1 MVYLAAGSVQL
12 FKSVILHLY
21 RVFFLIGMYLCV
33 FAAMFGCKFDPSR
46 YILGHWIFSPLAKV
60 SFCLYLT
67 HFIVIMS
74 GNFSNR
80 MGLFWQST
88 SSMYIVITDI
98 FWGLIFATCLSL
110 LIESPTL
117 GL

>member
-74 GNFSNR
+74 GNFQIEWVFFGN
-80 MGLFWQST
+80 LHHPC
-88 SSMYIVITDI
+88 I
-98 FWGLIFATCLSL
+98 LLSL
-110 LIESPTL
+110 IYFGDLFSQHVYL
-117 GL
+117 C